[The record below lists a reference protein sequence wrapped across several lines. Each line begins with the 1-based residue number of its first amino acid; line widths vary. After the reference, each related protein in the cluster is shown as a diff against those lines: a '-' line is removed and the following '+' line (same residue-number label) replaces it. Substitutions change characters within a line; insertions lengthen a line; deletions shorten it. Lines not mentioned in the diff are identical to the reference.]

1 MCIYTCAME
10 SLYSSSIFVTFFF
23 FFPFFSIFVQKSIIR
38 HQKNSTTHFSPPQLF
53 NKFDLIRLKFYLSE
67 TPIPEPIIFFL
78 RLYFSSILVGKKK
91 KRLTFDQL
99 LYIFVHSFVNNEC
112 TWRFHSICF
121 TIDQKLSI

>member
-1 MCIYTCAME
+1 METVFIYICAYTRVRWNLYIRVRY
-10 SLYSSSIFVTFFF
+10 SLRFF
-23 FFPFFSIFVQKSIIR
+23 FFPFFFIFVQKSIIR

-91 KRLTFDQL
+91 KIDIRSIII
-99 LYIFVHSFVNNEC
+99 YIRSFV
-112 TWRFHSICF
+112 R
-121 TIDQKLSI
+121 